1 MISDDFI
8 NNLSKSL
15 EKKNKKYLLGNIPHG
30 SEAIIL
36 SKISKKTKKNILF
49 ICENKKKYNQTKD
62 MLNFYETENLM
73 CFPEYDTKTY
83 DRISPNKK
91 ITSERVKTLIELQ
104 KSKENK

>member
-1 MISDDFI
+1 
-8 NNLSKSL
+8 
-15 EKKNKKYLLGNIPHG
+15 
-30 SEAIIL
+30 
-36 SKISKKTKKNILF
+36 
-49 ICENKKKYNQTKD
+49 

-104 KSKENK
+104 KSKENKIVLTTVKSATQRIADKTNNDVVINSSFKFILFFM